1 MNKYKLDYKMRNDG
15 KNLEIQVKYLFKK
28 IFKEIGFYVH
38 KARIQNAGTQDG
50 FDDEFKIIDEFY
62 RTYNIY
68 VECKDYTTKL
78 NYSEAITKIPQIISS
93 YNPDILIFVS
103 PHKPFGNP
111 FNDSRLDN
119 FYNNFKTPIEFLTPD
134 NEVEKF
140 IALDRKLYQ
149 DIYKK
154 EVPFEVNRK
163 QILENF
169 KKFIFSTKPLRK
181 VIIQDSD
188 KEKFI
193 TNIQQIEFYIPRNFY
208 LPENSESFNK
218 NEIYFQNSILN
229 LDKLAFNL
237 TKINSK
243 NENKIINGL
252 VILGNPGMG
261 KSVELKELAI
271 RFWNKRDDLKW
282 ITFYR
287 NVSSFTSD
295 CKLQDHLPSEWENI
309 PQLLIILD
317 GLDEV
322 SFAQKFRTKLEK
334 FILDSKSKNQTI
346 KFIISCRTN
355 IYQNTIKNIEGFKCY
370 ILDKIKFSE
379 AFDYLEKKFNFKSD
393 DYANLTFNK
402 SQKEF
407 FEIPYFLNLF
417 GDYYSKNNILP
428 SNKSDLFEKYVKKRL
443 NDDNIRLKDTAF
455 DKSIVLSSCKK
466 IALILEAMQEN
477 EIKDGYLN
485 LILGNNKQDFIN
497 SCFIQKVFNSNSWE
511 FEHRSLQEFL
521 VAKTLSD
528 LSFNDIISFIRI
540 DEETSKTHPSW
551 FNSITYLIN
560 ILDEKSEL
568 YAQVIDWLIHNN
580 YEILLKA
587 DTDRITDNIKAIVF
601 QKYFTKRCI
610 IDNLWISKYSIEAKE
625 LATFSYC
632 PVNIDFLIN
641 QSKNIKN
648 HRRARISAINV
659 ISNMTIN
666 YKIDEIKLMMLEML
680 LEPIEIVD
688 SRFKSDIIYAIKELK
703 FHKDESYIRKVIK
716 ALGNNDHHFVTG
728 AILQLIKESNAD
740 NFFHYLQSLTPKIIN
755 ANKRNFPKN
764 DNFSTYTE
772 EDNFK
777 EILKKFNKPE
787 HLVYSLKTFL
797 KLEYNYKLDLKK
809 EEIESII
816 YKLNN
821 LEKKDSSVYDL
832 MIKFIVRSID
842 DKSLT
847 LMNEEVILTFIHN
860 CNKADE
866 AFKAILNTDTNFQKK
881 LSFSDK
887 RRFLSELATDN
898 NIDLILNEFQSGSI
912 DKKDVLYFRNNLS
925 HKNFDLAF
933 KFQKLILD
941 NTNLN
946 FDDDPLDYNIRND
959 WSEFH
964 KTGLTDSFDLLFNQK
979 NIIEKAKDYFN
990 LISDKTITWK
1000 NNLDDRKAYYNNV
1013 KLRKEFPETF
1023 MNLIH
1028 NTLLNKNGKANLND
1042 VVQNVNSELY
1052 LITKIYEKLKSDK
1065 KESIILTESQIE
1077 HISCWCFENID
1088 QVTFNEYLSKNDDNK
1103 KKCELLWFF
1112 RNYLDLSFSE
1122 NQLLEMLF
1130 IDGSMYMNNDDIG
1143 YDYIIENVEKK
1154 VLGKRIIDN
1163 LKNKNLTPIIFK
1175 NHAIYA
1181 LKNELQEVNDLI
1193 KKFISTVKEYSWYHR
1208 KEILYVYFEKTND
1221 TAFLKT
1227 LFKPHKT
1234 KEHSDDLS
1242 WTAIQLLLDSKE
1254 YDFVANT
1261 LNKFYKDNT
1270 IKSRELTILKYLII
1284 SNHDDA
1290 FKILYNWILNNI
1302 SEFKNEVNYGL
1313 SSSDWKTH
1321 NNIKSIPYLID
1332 LIKLSNNSKY
1342 NFKEVSSPE
1351 RLAIDV
1357 LNNICK
1363 TSNYKTCEIIL
1374 KKLMECKNLFEKNDS
1389 TELFYINTMIN
1400 DTREILVKYKSK
1412 PMKFDEIAN
1421 TIESNKY
1428 LIL

>member
-1 MNKYKLDYKMRNDG
+1 MRNDG

-28 IFKEIGFYVH
+28 IFEEIGFYVH
-38 KARIQNAGTQDG
+38 KTRIQKAGTQDG

-68 VECKDYTTKL
+68 IECKDYTTKP

-111 FNDSRLDN
+111 FNDSRLEN
-119 FYNNFKTPIEFLTPD
+119 FYTNFKTPIEFLTPD
-134 NEVEKF
+134 NDIEKF
-140 IALDRKLYQ
+140 IALDKKLYQ

-154 EVPFEVNRK
+154 EAPFEVNRI
-163 QILENF
+163 QILEDF
-169 KKFIFSTKPLRK
+169 KKFIFSTKPLKK
-181 VIIQDSD
+181 VIIRDSD
-188 KEKFI
+188 REQFI
-193 TNIQQIEFYIPRNFY
+193 TNIQELQFYISRNFY

-218 NEIYFQNSILN
+218 NEIYFQNSILD
-229 LDKLAFNL
+229 LDKLVFNL
-237 TKINSK
+237 TKINPK

-271 RFWNKRDDLKW
+271 RYWNDRDNLKW
-282 ITFYR
+282 IPFYR
-287 NVSSFTSD
+287 NVSNFTSD
-295 CKLQDHLPSEWENI
+295 CKLQDHLPNEWENI

-322 SFAQKFRTKLEK
+322 SFAQNFRTKLEK
-334 FILDSKSKNQTI
+334 FILDSKSKNQNI

-355 IYQNTIKNIEGFKCY
+355 IYQNTIKNIESFKCY

-379 AFDYLEKKFNFKSD
+379 AFNYLEKKFKFKSD
-393 DYANLTFNK
+393 NYTNLTLNK

-428 SNKSDLFEKYVKKRL
+428 SNKSDLFEKYIQKRL
-443 NDDNIRLKDTAF
+443 NDDDLRLKETVF

-521 VAKTLSD
+521 VAKTLST
-528 LSFNDIISFIRI
+528 LSFNDIISFISI
-540 DEETSKTHPSW
+540 DEETSNTHPSW

-560 ILDEKSEL
+560 VLDEKSEL
-568 YAQVIDWLIHNN
+568 YAHVIDWLIQND

-587 DTDRITDNIKAIVF
+587 DTDRITDSIKAIVF

-610 IDNLWISKYSIEAKE
+610 KDNLWISKYGIEAKE
-625 LATFSYC
+625 LATFANC
-632 PVNIDFLIN
+632 HVNIDFLIN
-641 QSKNIKN
+641 QSKNINN

-659 ISNMTIN
+659 ISNMTLN

-680 LEPIEIVD
+680 TEPIEIVD

-703 FHKDESYIRKVIK
+703 FHSDENYIREVIK
-716 ALGNNDHHFVTG
+716 ALDSNDHHFVTG

-740 NFFHYLQSLTPKIIN
+740 NFFHYLQSLTPKIID
-755 ANKRNFPKN
+755 ANKRKFPKN

-777 EILKKFNKPE
+777 EILKKFNNPE

-816 YKLNN
+816 NKLNN
-821 LEKKDSSVYDL
+821 LQKKDSSVYDL
-832 MIKFIVRSID
+832 MIKFIVSSID

-847 LMNEEVILTFIHN
+847 LMNEAVILTFIHN

-866 AFKAILNTDTNFQKK
+866 AFKTILNTDTNKSKK

-887 RRFLSELATDN
+887 RHFLSELASEN
-898 NIDLILNEFQSGSI
+898 NIDLILNEFQSGNI
-912 DKKDVLYFRNNLS
+912 DRKNVLYFRNNLI
-925 HKNFDLAF
+925 HKDYDLAF

-941 NTNLN
+941 NTDLN
-946 FDDDPLDYNIRND
+946 FDDDQLDYNIRND
-959 WSEFH
+959 WAEFH
-964 KTGLTDSFDLLFNQK
+964 KTSLSESFDLLFNQK
-979 NIIEKAKDYFN
+979 VIIEKAKDYFS
-990 LISDKTITWK
+990 LISDKIITWK
-1000 NNLDDRKAYYNNV
+1000 NNLEDRKSYYDNV
-1013 KLRKEFPETF
+1013 KLRKKFPDTF

-1028 NTLLNKNGKANLND
+1028 NTLLNNNGKANLDD
-1042 VVQNVNSELY
+1042 VLLNVNNELY

-1065 KESIILTESQIE
+1065 KESIILTKRQIE
-1077 HISCWCFENID
+1077 HISRWCFENID
-1088 QVTFNEYLSKNDDNK
+1088 KVTFNEYSNKNDNNRN
-1103 KKCELLWFF
+1103 KCELLWFF

-1130 IDGSMYMNNDDIG
+1130 IDGSMFMNDEDFG
-1143 YDYIIENVEKK
+1143 YDYIIKNVEKK
-1154 VLGKRIIDN
+1154 LLDERIIDN
-1163 LKNKNLTPIIFK
+1163 LKNKNITPIIFK

-1181 LKNELQEVNDLI
+1181 LKNGLDEVNDII
-1193 KKFISTVKEYSWYHR
+1193 KKFISTIKEYSWYYR

-1221 TAFLKT
+1221 IAFLKS
-1227 LFKPHKT
+1227 LFKPHET

-1242 WTAIQLLLDSKE
+1242 WIAIQLLMDSQE
-1254 YDFVANT
+1254 YNFVANT
-1261 LNKFYKDNT
+1261 LNEFYKNNT
-1270 IKSRELTILKYLII
+1270 IKSRELTIIKYLII

-1290 FKILYNWILNNI
+1290 FKILYNWIINNI
-1302 SEFKNEVNYGL
+1302 SEFKSEVNYGL

-1332 LIKLSNNSKY
+1332 LIKLSNGNKY
-1342 NFKEVSSPE
+1342 NFREISSPE

-1357 LNNICK
+1357 LNNISK
-1363 TSNYKTCEIIL
+1363 TSDYKTSEIIL
-1374 KKLMECKNLFEKNDS
+1374 KELIECKELFEKNNN

-1400 DTREILVKYKSK
+1400 NTKEVLVKHKSK
-1412 PMKFDEIAN
+1412 PMRFDDIAYK
-1421 TIESNKY
+1421 IDSKKY